1 MRDRLFV
8 LSQYLTPQHTL
19 SRAAGLLADC
29 SVPAIKDPFIR
40 WFIKRHKVDMSQAL
54 EQRPE
59 AYPTFNDFFTRAF
72 KADARPIDA
81 AADSFVA
88 PVDGTLSQFGE
99 INDGRIFQAKG
110 HDFSLE
116 TLLGGRQDL
125 AAPFRDGQFATIY
138 LAPNNYHRIH
148 MPIAGTVREM
158 VFVPGQLFSVNPV
171 TAQNVPGLFARNERL
186 VVLFETDW
194 GPMVLVLVG
203 AMIVASIETTWAG
216 VIAPRSKATTTTTYG
231 AIEPPTF
238 VKGAEMGRFRL
249 GSTVVALLP
258 RDTLQWREGFAP
270 GMAMEMGKTLGT
282 RLPANS

>member
-1 MRDRLFV
+1 MRNRLFV
-8 LSQYLTPQHTL
+8 LSQYLAPQHTL

-40 WFIKRHKVDMSQAL
+40 WFIKRHGVDMREAL
-54 EQRPE
+54 EPRPE
-59 AYPTFNDFFTRAF
+59 AYPTFNAFFTRAL
-72 KADARPIDA
+72 KDDARPIDPA
-81 AADSFVA
+81 PDSFVA

-99 INDGRIFQAKG
+99 IDDDRIFQAKG

-116 TLLGGRQDL
+116 TLLGGRKDM
-125 AAPFRDGQFATIY
+125 AAPFKGGQFATIY
-138 LAPNNYHRIH
+138 LAPADYHRIH

-186 VVLFETDW
+186 VVWFDTDW

-203 AMIVASIETTWAG
+203 AMIVASIETVWSG
-216 VIAPRSKATTTTTYG
+216 VVAPRSKATTTTTYG
-231 AIEPPTF
+231 DIDPPTL

-258 RDTLQWREGFAP
+258 KDTVKWRNGFEA
-270 GMAMEMGKTLGT
+270 GMRMEMGKTIGT
-282 RLPANS
+282 RRAD